1 MGCIVQEILTLTDA
15 SPVGEISGKREDTG
29 Y

>member
-15 SPVGEISGKREDTG
+15 PPVGEISGKSEDTD

>member
-1 MGCIVQEILTLTDA
+1 MGRIVQEILTLTDA
-15 SPVGEISGKREDTG
+15 SPVGEISGKREDTD